1 METIALRLAA
11 SPRHVAPLPPSGEV
25 GDGPYQF
32 LGDYPT
38 AVPVDQLP
46 AGRCWWL
53 CGGRSWTKNVSPRLA
68 GAATARVDP
77 SGVLTLPAWVRLV
90 PLLATCRRLYKVAS
104 QAVTGVDL
112 EFEKDSF
119 AAVFALRRMSSLRTI
134 LASDASFCHRD
145 CCASGVQRDDK
156 GVPLCDAAASQEDA
170 FLLHHALRWC
180 RPNAIAYRGFLFLES
195 CYARCPQREWSRC
208 DGWCFN
214 R

>member
-1 METIALRLAA
+1 M
-11 SPRHVAPLPPSGEV
+11 

-53 CGGRSWTKNVSPRLA
+53 CGGRSWIKNVSPRLA
-68 GAATARVDP
+68 GAATARVAR
-77 SGVLTLPAWVRLV
+77 SGVLTLPAWARLV

-104 QAVTGVDL
+104 QAVTGVVL

-134 LASDASFCHRD
+134 LASDASFCPRD

-156 GVPLCDAAASQEDA
+156 GVPLCDAVHRKKMPFFSTMRCGGVVPTR
-170 FLLHHALRWC
+170 L
-180 RPNAIAYRGFLFLES
+180 PIVGFCFLES
-195 CYARCPQREWSRC
+195 CCARCPQWEWSRF